1 MIIGINCG
9 HTVSGTVGSG
19 AVGFLNESDET
30 RNLGYVLMDKL
41 KKAGNTVIDCTDNNS
56 PTVNANLSRICSLAN
71 NAPLDIFI
79 SIHFNS
85 GGGNGCEAYTYTGN
99 NTAYAAK
106 MLNALEGLGFKN
118 RGVKNGSHLYVV
130 RNTKAP
136 ACLLE
141 VCFVD
146 SAKDADLYM
155 RLNTDK
161 IADAL
166 CRAICGTSPDDYNDN
181 TENNING
188 GLTMTQYEELKQ
200 TTDHLKAMI
209 AEVNDNLN
217 KLSNPMIYN
226 YIDNNMPDWA
236 KGTIEKLVS
245 KNLLKGD
252 ENGLGLTE
260 DMLRILVI
268 CDRTG
273 IFD

>member
-56 PTVNANLSRICSLAN
+56 PTVSANLSRICTLAN
-71 NAPLDIFI
+71 NATLDIFI
-79 SIHFNS
+79 SLHFNS
-85 GGGNGCEAYTYTGN
+85 GGGNGCEAYTYTGK
-99 NTAYAAK
+99 NTAYATE
-106 MLNALEGLGFKN
+106 MLNALEKLGFKN

-166 CRAICGTSPDDYNDN
+166 CRAICGTSPKN
-181 TENNING
+181 TDTNIKG

-200 TTDHLKAMI
+200 TTNHLEAMI

-226 YIDNNMPDWA
+226 YIDNNMPKWA
-236 KGTIEKLVS
+236 KETIEKLVS
-245 KNLLKGD
+245 KNILKGD

-260 DMLRILVI
+260 DVLRILVI

>member
-9 HTVSGTVGSG
+9 HTVSGTIGSG
-19 AVGFLNESDET
+19 AVGFLNESNET
-30 RNLGYVLMDKL
+30 RAVGYALMDKL
-41 KKAGNTVIDCTDNNS
+41 RDCGIDVVDCTDNYAS
-56 PTVNANLSRICSLAN
+56 SVNENLRNICDIANRN
-71 NAPLDIFI
+71 KLDVFV

-85 GGGNGCEAYTYTGN
+85 GGGNGCEAYTYTGK
-99 NTAYAAK
+99 NTAYASE
-106 MLNALEGLGFKN
+106 MLNALEGLDFKN

-130 RNTKAP
+130 RNTNAP

-141 VCFVD
+141 ICFVD

-161 IADAL
+161 IADSL
-166 CRAICGTSPDDYNDN
+166 CSAICGISPDDYDDN
-181 TENNING
+181 TNNING

-200 TTDHLKAMI
+200 TINHLEAMLS
-209 AEVNDNLN
+209 EVNDNLY

-236 KGTIEKLVS
+236 KETIEKLVS